1 MEIELND
8 QMDVQANKNCGKN
21 DRDKNDQNW
30 INEREE
36 KIPKNINSNLKTL
49 ASMTE
54 PLVEPVKKNGGALA
68 KGDLKIKICT
78 LKFF

>member
-1 MEIELND
+1 MKIEGIEKL
-8 QMDVQANKNCGKN
+8 DVEANWT
-21 DRDKNDQNW
+21 DDKNDMDENGENR
-30 INEREE
+30 INERKE

-54 PLVEPVKKNGGALA
+54 PLVEPVKKNGGALG